1 MVDLLVT
8 YMEMTAPPVGAPVQP
23 PSPDATSRRE
33 RITAAEYLDL
43 YRRIGAPVQWDSRLK
58 MNVADLDRWLAAAS
72 SHVNVLRL
80 NGRAVGLCEFEGV
93 GMPEVELV
101 HFGLDPAIQ
110 GRGLGSYL
118 LDHSLR
124 GCWSFGPGRIW
135 LHTDTNDHPVAASV
149 YAKAGFTAYRR
160 QIETFAD

>member
-8 YMEMTAPPVGAPVQP
+8 YMEMTAPPASAPVLP
-23 PSPDATSRRE
+23 PSPDAASRRE
-33 RITAAEYLDL
+33 RITVAEYLDL
-43 YRRIGAPVQWDSRLK
+43 YRRIGAPGQWDSRLK
-58 MNVADLDRWLAAAS
+58 MKVADLGGWLAAES

-80 NGRAVGLCEFEGV
+80 GRRAVGLCEFDGV
-93 GMPEVELV
+93 GTADVELV
-101 HFGLDPAIQ
+101 HFGLDPAVQ
-110 GRGLGSYL
+110 GRGLGSYF

-124 GCWSFGPGRIW
+124 SCWSFGPERVW

-149 YAKAGFTAYRR
+149 YAKAGFTVFKQ